1 MNRREFLKSAA
12 ALTALAAMSRLAA
25 QTGVTDAKSTE
36 SASGNS
42 RKVSRR
48 KYKKTDFTVPL
59 LAFGLMGLPRKNDV
73 IDQEEA
79 QKLVDT
85 AMAAGANL
93 FDVLPYNSDV
103 RQFIGEA
110 LKKYARDSYLLA
122 AGLPLSSARTLA
134 DAESFLKAQLAACK
148 ADYFDFYL
156 ADELDANSSRTFEDL
171 KLYDFLKKQKDA
183 GKIKLLGF
191 SFSGAPEALEAIV
204 NAHEWDFCRIPL
216 NYVDWDAK
224 NIKRMYEFLTS
235 KDIPVIAADP
245 LQGGALATL
254 NPAAVQILKNADGK
268 ASPASWAY
276 RFAASLPNVLT
287 VLASLDTM
295 ESLEDNINTFNLF
308 KELTDAE
315 RKTLDE
321 ARAALQ
327 TVSAEKVPCI
337 NCRRCNVCPV
347 RIDIPAV
354 FALWNTFCEK
364 KDEAAFKE
372 AYNQLAAK
380 PSACIGCRRC
390 VRACPRQ
397 IDIPAQF
404 TKIAQAAGDNAGGGR
419 GGRGGRG
426 GGMGGRGGQPGG
438 FGGGFGGGQPGGFGG
453 GFGDGR

>member
-1 MNRREFLKSAA
+1 MNRREFIKGAA

-25 QTGVTDAKSTE
+25 QTGLTPATKSPGE
-36 SASGNS
+36 IQ
-42 RKVSRR
+42 KVRSRR
-48 KYKKTDFTVPL
+48 YKKTDLWIPL
-59 LAFGLMGLPRKNDV
+59 LGFSLAALPRKNGA
-73 IDQEEA
+73 IDREEA
-79 QKLVDT
+79 QELVKL
-85 AMAAGANL
+85 AMKTSANY
-93 FDVLPYNSDV
+93 FDILPYGGKESG
-103 RQFIGEA
+103 QFIGEA
-110 LKKYARDSYLLA
+110 MKDYPRGSYFLA

-134 DAESFLKAQLAACK
+134 DAESFLKAQLEAAK
-148 ADYFDFYL
+148 TEYFDFYL
-156 ADELDANSSRTFEDL
+156 ADELDANSFRTFEDL

-191 SFSGAPEALEAIV
+191 AFNGAPEALEAIV
-204 NAHEWDFCRIPL
+204 NGHEWDFCRIAL

-224 NIKRMYEFLTS
+224 NVKRMYEFLTS

-254 NPAAVQILKNADGK
+254 NPAAVQILKNADAK

-287 VLASLDTM
+287 VLAGLDTM
-295 ESLEDNINTFNLF
+295 EALEENINTFNLF
-308 KELTDAE
+308 KELSDAE

-321 ARAALQ
+321 ARAAFAG
-327 TVSAEKVPCI
+327 VSAEIVPCI

-354 FALWNTFCEK
+354 FTLWNTFCEK

-372 AYNQLAAK
+372 AYSQLAAK

-397 IDIPAQF
+397 IDIPSQL
-404 TKIAQAAGDNAGGGR
+404 TKIAQAAGDSAPGGR

-426 GGMGGRGGQPGG
+426 GGMGGGP
-438 FGGGFGGGQPGGFGG
+438 
-453 GFGDGR
+453 